1 LADIICRLI
10 YIKIMSR
17 PKPNQLIKKQFDK
30 DKWQRSFENQMVIA
44 ERNNIAKVKRYYRD
58 NYNKGIDSFVSEG
71 QTNFQ
76 LLFPTEQLSKMY
88 RDMYADIGLQ
98 FANWYGKN
106 YQSLISKAFNPAKYR
121 LQWEASFAA
130 LGSAV
135 GAQRVTLVKG
145 TALKT
150 LQRITQG
157 AFMTDPEF
165 MALGTAQK
173 ARILRNQFN
182 TYSQYQAERL
192 VRTESTNA
200 ANFAIGQSAK
210 TIFPG
215 EVLMKEWIASFDD
228 RVRDTHSE
236 AGASEPIKDNEYFM
250 VGGNMMM
257 HPGDPAGGAAEIIN
271 CRCSLASFP
280 AAPVE
285 VEGDY
290 TDIGFGI
297 GGGTFGEIGSGTSG
311 FSIGGMLIDATES
324 AVLFGFESVRQF
336 KDQMIKKFSDSG
348 ITLDKITASNRL
360 ALSQYDDLYKHLD
373 SLFARYNF
381 AAAENQLNVVSL
393 RFKSASNYGGY
404 IKRYK
409 FGGGLT
415 EINLGDEIG
424 QLSSRLFKIET
435 SFSRRWLSVIDEAN
449 MHLATAT
456 HEMAHVLA
464 HTSMTSPPQ
473 SILVRKIADLRS
485 QYLAELKRYVDAG
498 DVKAYNDIFIGR
510 YGQTSVDEFIA
521 ETFTEYQLR
530 SNPSKYARLVGE
542 LIDESLGL

>member
-150 LQRITQG
+150 LQRITRG
-157 AFMTDPEF
+157 LMTDPEF